1 MKKIGVTLSLFA
13 SLKETRE
20 IKWCNDKIGR
30 VTDGHL
36 SKWRGRNGCGT
47 SDITLTSADLWHVCS

>member
-30 VTDGHL
+30 VTDRHL
-36 SKWRGRNGCGT
+36 SKWSTCYH
-47 SDITLTSADLWHVCS
+47 DAPHVLETD

>member
-30 VTDGHL
+30 VTDRHL
-36 SKWRGRNGCGT
+36 SKWSTCYHDAGAGT
-47 SDITLTSADLWHVCS
+47 DAVHLTSL